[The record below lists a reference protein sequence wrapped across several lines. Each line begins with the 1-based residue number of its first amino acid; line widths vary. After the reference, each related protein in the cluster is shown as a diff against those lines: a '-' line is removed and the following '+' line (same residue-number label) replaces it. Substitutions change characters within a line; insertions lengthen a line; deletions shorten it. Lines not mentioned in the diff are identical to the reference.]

1 MTAIRDNW
9 RIVLLVFLL
18 VASAVVLF
26 VPGATAGGGANET
39 EAPTGTNVSADE
51 RDSGWTN
58 LQYGIQLD
66 GGSRIRAPIVGN
78 TTENVNITSFNE
90 SDSLETTLAQR
101 FEIDRL
107 DVEVTPNERNEPD
120 SGTVEVYSRNVSQSE
135 LLTALQDEGYD
146 VSESDVRNGVTQSTR
161 DEMVSVIDEK
171 LQVSAL
177 TGADVREARTPT
189 GENYIV
195 IEATGRDIGEL
206 REILDDRGIVRQ
218 YVLYQ
223 AQNGSVVRE
232 EVLTQEDFDDIGSV
246 RQDQAGRYSV
256 SVTLSDSAAG
266 PFMQAMQTHGYTQG
280 TRCGVDTQS
289 STPPEEQLSAGD
301 RCLLTTLN
309 GEPVFA
315 AGVQPNLASSFRDDT
330 FVNDPS
336 MSMTAPD
343 RDRARNLELSLKVG
357 APLPAPLDF
366 ADAQTTSL
374 QPSLGDEYKTNSVIT
389 GLIAV
394 IAVSGAVYTRYRD
407 PRVAA
412 PMVVTAL
419 SEVVILLGFVSLV
432 QFPIDLSHIA
442 GFIAVIGTGVD
453 DLIIIADE
461 ILQEKGVA
469 TGRVFQNRF
478 RKAFW
483 VIGAA
488 AATTIIAMSPLMVL
502 SLGDLTGFAIVT
514 IVGVLI
520 GVLVTRPA
528 YGDILR
534 HLVLSEDER

>member
-1 MTAIRDNW
+1 
-9 RIVLLVFLL
+9 
-18 VASAVVLF
+18 VLF

-39 EAPTGTNVSADE
+39 EAPTEANVSTPD
-51 RDSGWTN
+51 RGWTN

-78 TTENVNITSFNE
+78 TTENVNLTSFNE
-90 SDSLETTLAQR
+90 SDQLEVTLAQR
-101 FEIDRL
+101 FGIDRL
-107 DVEVTPNERNEPD
+107 DVEVTPNEQNEPD
-120 SGTVEVYSRNVSQSE
+120 SGTVEVFSRNVTQAE
-135 LLTALQDEGYD
+135 LLTALQEEGYD

-171 LQVSAL
+171 LRVSAL

-206 REILDDRGIVRQ
+206 REILDERGIVRQ

-223 AQNGSVVRE
+223 DNDGSVVRE
-232 EVLTQEDFDDIGSV
+232 EVLTQEDFDDIGNV

-256 SVTLSDSAAG
+256 SVTLSDAAAG
-266 PFMQAMQTHGYTQG
+266 PFTQAMQTHGYTQG
-280 TRCGVDTQS
+280 TRCGVESAS

-315 AGVQPNLASSFRDDT
+315 AGVQPNLASSCRDGT

-336 MSMTAPD
+336 KSMTAPD

-366 ADAQTTSL
+366 AEAQTTSL
-374 QPSLGDEYKTNSVIT
+374 QPSLGDEYKTNSVLT

>member
-1 MTAIRDNW
+1 MSAIRDNW
-9 RIVLLVFLL
+9 RIILLVLLLA
-18 VASAVVLF
+18 ASAVVLF

-39 EAPTGTNVSADE
+39 EAPTDANVSTTD
-51 RDSGWTN
+51 RGWTN

-78 TTENVNITSFNE
+78 TTENVNLTSFNE
-90 SDSLETTLAQR
+90 SDQLEVTLAQR
-101 FEIDRL
+101 FGIDRL
-107 DVEVTPNERNEPD
+107 DVEVTPNEQNEPD
-120 SGTVEVYSRNVSQSE
+120 SGTVEVFSRNVTQAE
-135 LLTALQDEGYD
+135 LLTALQEEGYD

-171 LQVSAL
+171 LRVSAL

-206 REILDDRGIVRQ
+206 REILDERGIVRQ

-223 AQNGSVVRE
+223 DNDGSVVRE
-232 EVLTQEDFDDIGSV
+232 EVLTQEDFDDIGNV

-256 SVTLSDSAAG
+256 SVTLSDAAAG
-266 PFMQAMQTHGYTQG
+266 PFTQAMQTHGYTQG
-280 TRCGVDTQS
+280 TRCGVESAS

-315 AGVQPNLASSFRDDT
+315 AGVQPNLASSFRDGT

-366 ADAQTTSL
+366 AEAQTTSL
-374 QPSLGDEYKTNSVIT
+374 QPSLGDEYKTNSVLT

>member
-1 MTAIRDNW
+1 MSAIRENW
-9 RIVLLVFLL
+9 RILLLIVLLLGSL
-18 VASAVVLF
+18 VVLF
-26 VPGATAGGGANET
+26 VPGATAGGGGNQT
-39 EAPTGTNVSADE
+39 EAPEDNLSVAD
-51 RDSGWTN
+51 RDSGSLTN

-78 TTENVNITSFNE
+78 TTENVDVADRE
-90 SDSLETTLAQR
+90 AAESLESTLVDR
-101 FEIDRL
+101 FGVDPIDVR
-107 DVEVTPNERNEPD
+107 VTANEPNEPNT
-120 SGTVEVYSRNVSQSE
+120 GTVEVFSPNVTREE
-135 LLTALQDEGYD
+135 LTTAMQEEGYD
-146 VSESDVRNGVTQSTR
+146 VTSEDTRDGVTQSTR
-161 DEMVSVIDEK
+161 DEMVRVIDKK

-177 TGADVREARTPT
+177 TGANVREARTPT

-206 REILDDRGIVRQ
+206 RDVLDDRGTVRV
-218 YVLYQ
+218 YAFYPTS
-223 AQNGSVVRE
+223 NGSHARE
-232 EVLTQEDFDDIGSV
+232 QVLDQGDFQSIGNVEQLSQNRYGV
-246 RQDQAGRYSV
+246 TVTLNDQAAESF
-256 SVTLSDSAAG
+256 TAD
-266 PFMQAMQTHGYTQG
+266 MQQYGFTQG
-280 TRCGVDTQS
+280 TTCNYDPENPDD
-289 STPPEEQLSAGD
+289 STG
-301 RCLLTTLN
+301 RCLVTTLD
-309 GEPVFA
+309 GEVVFSA
-315 AGVQPNLASSFRDDT
+315 RVTAGLASSFNDGS
-330 FVNDPS
+330 FVNDPTMVQS
-336 MSMTAPD
+336 APS
-343 RDRARNLELSLKVG
+343 REQARSLELSLKAG

-366 ADAQTTSL
+366 ERAQTTSL
-374 QPSLGDEYKTNSVIT
+374 QPSLGDQYKTNSVLT

-407 PRVAA
+407 ARVAA

-514 IVGVLI
+514 IIGVLI

-534 HLVLSEDER
+534 HLVLDEEER